1 MNADCRKG
9 CGQVSL
15 GGIAS
20 YGRRM
25 ADSASIETLFAT
37 PLYRAELARARALN
51 AELEKT
57 CLLIARE
64 DRAGRR
70 WAKEHGYRG
79 YTSYASL
86 DDLLTRAPVFEELA
100 KRIDTHVRDFARR
113 LQFDLGG
120 RRLARD
126 SLWINVMDQGG
137 AHAGHIHPH
146 SAISGTYY
154 VALPKGAASIRFE
167 DPRLGLMMSA
177 PPRRAKAARANRTF
191 VTVAPRPGTMLLW
204 ESFLRHDVP
213 YNEARGKRIS
223 VSFNYALR

>member
-1 MNADCRKG
+1 
-9 CGQVSL
+9 
-15 GGIAS
+15 
-20 YGRRM
+20 M
-25 ADSASIETLFAT
+25 ADSRSKASIEALFAT
-37 PLYRAELARARALN
+37 RLYRAELSRARALN

-57 CLLIARE
+57 CLVIARE

-86 DDLLTRAPVFEELA
+86 DDLVTRAPVFAELA
-100 KRIDTHVRDFARR
+100 KQLDTHVRDFART
-113 LQFDLGG
+113 LEFDLGR
-120 RRLARD
+120 RRLALD
-126 SLWINVMDQGG
+126 SLWINVMDRGG

-154 VALPKGAASIRFE
+154 VALPKGAAAIRFE
-167 DPRLGLMMSA
+167 DPRLAMMMAA
-177 PPRRAKAARANRTF
+177 PQRRARAARTNQSF
-191 VTVAPRPGTMLLW
+191 ITVAPRPGTLLLW

-213 YNEARGKRIS
+213 PNAARGKRIS